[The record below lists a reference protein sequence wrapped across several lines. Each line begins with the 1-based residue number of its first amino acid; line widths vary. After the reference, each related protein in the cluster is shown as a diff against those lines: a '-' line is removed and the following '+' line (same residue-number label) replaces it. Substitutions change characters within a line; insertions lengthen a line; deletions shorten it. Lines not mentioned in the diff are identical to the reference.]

1 MDQHDY
7 MEELNEL
14 LNKFDQKELVEN
26 QEIIKL
32 KTIAMLGLH
41 IFRAE
46 ELIKLGVEL

>member
-7 MEELNEL
+7 MKELDEL

-32 KTIAMLGLH
+32 KTINYIMLSCKNHYGLN
-41 IFRAE
+41 IMSV
-46 ELIKLGVEL
+46 LK